1 MSDSSTRTPR
11 IIYNDDGSNFLY
23 SGDEL
28 GADDLRTYL
37 KQLEGTH
44 VDMVAYCVAFGGY
57 VCYYESD
64 VAEPIGSGFG
74 YCDRVKQKRWASN
87 RQRLRDEAGDYI
99 GLVFQALRKMGLPA
113 LASVRMNDAHMSSD
127 PAGPVAGRFW
137 MNHPEWRLGDP
148 YGYYGSCLDYTV
160 PAVRGY
166 LRRLVQE
173 VIAKFP
179 DIAGVELD
187 AMRSPY
193 FFRPDEGRDKAPL
206 MTELIQQVREDL
218 DNAAEASGRERYL
231 LRLNV
236 PRTPELALETGLDV
250 AAWDRAGLIDGVS
263 PGCYNTDFHPLVEQW
278 KSLLSERVLVHPYVN
293 CGPGTA
299 QYHSLEQFRGAA
311 ANAYGSG
318 GDGVYLFNFP
328 CLDELSRLLPRP
340 VGEPAIPPAPFHA
353 QCWHPDI
360 SVTRQALNE
369 LGDRDAVARGD
380 KEYLF
385 YMAPGSYRHYT
396 PPPPAIDRLAPEAVE
411 MPFRCHQFRTAKEI
425 VLKVK
430 TVGVTTRDVFELELN
445 DIPVPVQRIERLH
458 AAGGRDARV
467 HGVPLEPYSQ
477 FVVQLSHDVLK
488 EGDNRLRV
496 ELVEREPG
504 LFGTITLAELE
515 VMVRH

>member
-1 MSDSSTRTPR
+1 MSDDAARRPR
-11 IIYNDDGSNFLY
+11 IIFNDDGSNFLY
-23 SGDEL
+23 SWDEL
-28 GADDLRTYL
+28 GAEDLRKYL
-37 KQLEGTH
+37 MRLEGTH

-87 RQRLRDEAGDYI
+87 RQRLRDEVGDYI
-99 GLVFQALRKMGLPA
+99 GFVFEVLREMGIPA
-113 LASVRMNDAHMSSD
+113 LASLRMNDAHMSSD
-127 PAGPVAGRFW
+127 PVGPVAGRFW
-137 MNHPEWRLGDP
+137 MNHPEWRLGDS
-148 YGYYGSCLDYTV
+148 YGYYGSCLDYSV

-173 VIAKFP
+173 VVAKFP

-187 AMRSPY
+187 AMRSPF
-193 FFRPDEGRDKAPL
+193 FFRPDEGREKTPL

-218 DNAAEASGRERYL
+218 DEAAGARGCERYL

-236 PRTPELALETGLDV
+236 PRSPELALESGLDV
-250 AAWDRAGLIDGVS
+250 AAWDAAGLIDGIS
-263 PGCYNTDFHPLVEQW
+263 PGCYNTDFHPVAEQW
-278 KSLLSERVLVHPYVN
+278 KSLLSDRVLVHPYVN
-293 CGPGTA
+293 CGPATA

-318 GDGVYLFNFP
+318 ADGIYLFNFP

-340 VGEPAIPPAPFHA
+340 IDEPPIPPPPFLA
-353 QCWHPDI
+353 QGWHPDI
-360 SVTRQALNE
+360 SLVKRALSE

-380 KEYLF
+380 KEYVF

-396 PPPPAIDRLAPEAVE
+396 SPPPAIDRLAPKPVE
-411 MPFRCHQFRTAKEI
+411 MPFRCYQFRSAGEI

-430 TVGVTTRDVFELELN
+430 TVGVTIRDAFELELN
-445 DIPVPVQRIERLH
+445 GIPIPAQRIERLH
-458 AAGGRDARV
+458 APGGRDARV

-477 FVVQLSHDVLK
+477 YVVQLSHEVLK
-488 EGDNRLRV
+488 EGDNCLRV
-496 ELVEREPG
+496 ELVEREPD
-504 LFGTITLAELE
+504 LFGTIVLAELE
-515 VMVRH
+515 VLVRH